1 MLDCARIRDKERSK
15 EYAYRIYVSDA
26 LKIFCENLA
35 QAFGGNALSVRLY
48 DILEQN
54 TQPEDNRTA
63 EEIIADISGKLAAMG
78 EDEVEKGTI

>member
-1 MLDCARIRDKERSK
+1 MLDCARIRDEERSK

-26 LKIFCENLA
+26 LKILGENLA

-63 EEIIADISGKLAAMG
+63 EEIIADISGKLSAMG